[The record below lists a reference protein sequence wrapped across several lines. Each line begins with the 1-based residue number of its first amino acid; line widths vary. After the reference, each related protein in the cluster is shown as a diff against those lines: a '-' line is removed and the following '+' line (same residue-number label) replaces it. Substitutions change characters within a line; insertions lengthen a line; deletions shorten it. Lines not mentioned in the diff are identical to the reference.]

1 MLGLTHTQISLA
13 QRAASYGALPISVQC
28 GRYFLSSD
36 SLGLLI
42 QKADGGRWVDGCRL
56 GAVRP
61 GVSVVSW
68 WCLGCGSIVS
78 RWCLG
83 CPLVAFRW
91 CLDSVSVV
99 LSLIHI

>member
-68 WCLGCGSIVS
+68 WCLGCVSVVS
-78 RWCLG
+78 RWCLRSFG
-83 CPLVAFRW
+83 GVCG
-91 CLDSVSVV
+91 VSVV
-99 LSLIHI
+99 CR